1 MTDYAKIKQRC
12 AEDPEYRKQYL
23 AMRARNNQK
32 ARDRAKA
39 KMTPEEIEARRQ
51 RNEDKRIA
59 AVRAANTKRVIPKWK
74 KSKPGRIVALCG
86 WKGW

>member
-12 AEDPEYRKQYL
+12 AEDPEYRKRYL

-39 KMTPEEIEARRQ
+39 KLTQEEIEARRI
-51 RNEDKRIA
+51 RNEEKHIA
-59 AVRAANTKRVIPKWK
+59 AVKASNEFPKWK
-74 KSKPGRIVALCG
+74 KGKPGRIVALCG
-86 WKGW
+86 WRGWS